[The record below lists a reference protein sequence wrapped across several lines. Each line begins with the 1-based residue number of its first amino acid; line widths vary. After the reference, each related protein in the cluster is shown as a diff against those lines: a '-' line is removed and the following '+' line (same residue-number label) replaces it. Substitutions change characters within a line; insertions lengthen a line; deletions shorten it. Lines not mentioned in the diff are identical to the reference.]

1 VTDGPAHEPATRG
14 SARDRRAAE
23 LWEAHYPQLAGWTC
37 ALVGDREL
45 AHDIAA
51 EAFTRLLGRWRS
63 VREPKAFLFT
73 VAGNL
78 ARDHWRA
85 DVRRRELVDRV
96 GRTLPASAA
105 ADDPW
110 LRDLVERLPER
121 LRMPVLLHYY
131 ADLPVAAVAEALG
144 RPVGTVKR
152 SLSEGRAALL
162 LALES
167 S

>member
-1 VTDGPAHEPATRG
+1 MPADPSSPAGSRDG
-14 SARDRRAAE
+14 RASE
-23 LWEAHYPQLAGWTC
+23 LWAEHYPQLAGWTC

-45 AHDIAA
+45 AHDIAS

-63 VREPKAFLFT
+63 VREPKAFLYT

-85 DVRRRELVDRV
+85 AARRRQLVDRV
-96 GRTLPASAA
+96 GSTLPASTAA
-105 ADDPW
+105 ADPW

-131 ADLPVAAVAEALG
+131 ADLPVSAVASALG
-144 RPVGTVKR
+144 RPEGTVKR
-152 SLSEGRAALL
+152 ALSEGRAALL
-162 LALES
+162 TALECS
-167 S
+167 